1 METPVAS
8 ISAGSFSRF
17 FGAFR
22 WLFMP
27 LGLLAL
33 VAVGIHAAADVV
45 DDRLLRA
52 VEALDVWLDG
62 LLAQHESTAAWVNRI
77 DSRERTL
84 IARGFA
90 LAWELLTD
98 FFIALPM
105 LGYDE
110 PEQTTATRTFTLVA
124 KETWK
129 DLFSRLN
136 QQPTPMRIGRPIVT
150 AIFVMGGAFAVA
162 RLVEST
168 IFVGLVGHGT
178 TAEVSGWVARVAAGT
193 AMAMLVF
200 SHCWRSVW
208 RALQHADAASVKA
221 RHPWLAGL
229 RGTLVAAPLALFLL
243 LEAEVLLS
251 FFR

>member
-1 METPVAS
+1 MGNPVAS

-45 DDRLLRA
+45 DDRVLRA
-52 VEALDVWLDG
+52 VEALDAWLDG
-62 LLAQHESTAAWVNRI
+62 LLAQHERTAAWVNRI

-90 LAWELLTD
+90 LAWELVTD

-110 PEQTTATRTFTLVA
+110 PEQPTTTRVFTLVA

-136 QQPTPMRIGRPIVT
+136 QQPTPMRVGRPVVT
-150 AIFVMGGAFAVA
+150 LIFSLGGAFAVA

-168 IFVGLVGHGT
+168 LFVGLVDHGT
-178 TAEVSGWVARVAAGT
+178 TAEISGWVARVAAGT
-193 AMAMLVF
+193 AMTMLVF

-208 RALQHADAASVKA
+208 RALQHADEACVKA
-221 RHPWLAGL
+221 RRPWLTGL

-243 LEAEVLLS
+243 LEAEALLS